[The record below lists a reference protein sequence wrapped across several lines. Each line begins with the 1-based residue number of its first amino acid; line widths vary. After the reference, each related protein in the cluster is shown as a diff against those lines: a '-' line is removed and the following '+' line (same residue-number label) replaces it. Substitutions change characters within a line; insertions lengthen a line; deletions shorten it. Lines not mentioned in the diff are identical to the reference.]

1 MDRRAFL
8 GTLALLAA
16 PRAGEP
22 QQQVPT
28 IQIGWLAPESRP
40 DALNPFRQR
49 LEELGWIEGGNLAIV
64 QRYAHGV
71 AERYS
76 KLAAELVRLKVNILV
91 TDGSPATRAAQ
102 RATPT
107 IPIVFVSGDP
117 IAQRFVA
124 SLSRPGG
131 NLTGVAIITG
141 DLNPKRI
148 ELLKQTV
155 PGLTRLAIIEDH
167 SALGSAPQTARLPA
181 NWQGIEAAARKLG
194 IQLTAVRGVRKPDDL
209 DGTFALA
216 VKERAGGAL
225 VLASAFFSSQ
235 AQQIVNLAARTRLP
249 AIYEHHGFVVV
260 GGLMSYGPSHHGTF
274 RRIAEYVDRILKGGN
289 AADLPVEQPT
299 TFELAINR
307 KTAKALGLTIPPSL
321 LQRAD
326 QVIE

>member
-8 GTLALLAA
+8 GAFALLAA
-16 PRAGEP
+16 PGAVEA

-28 IQIGWLAPESRP
+28 ITIGWLAPESRP

-49 LEELGWIEGGNLAIV
+49 LGELGWTEGGNLAIV
-64 QRYAHGV
+64 QRYAHGN
-71 AERYS
+71 AEQYP
-76 KLAAELVRLKVNILV
+76 KLAADLVRLKVHILV

-107 IPIVFVSGDP
+107 TPIVFVSGNP
-117 IAQRFVA
+117 IAQGFV
-124 SLSRPGG
+124 SNLSRPGW
-131 NLTGVAIITG
+131 NLTGMSLITG

-155 PGLTRLAIIEDH
+155 PSLTRLAILEDR
-167 SALGSAPQTARLPA
+167 SALGAALQTES
-181 NWQGIEAAARKLG
+181 WQGIETAARQLG
-194 IQLTAVRGVRKPDDL
+194 IQLTEARGARKPDDL
-209 DGTFALA
+209 DGMFTRA

-235 AQQIVNLAARTRLP
+235 AQQIVSLAARIRLP
-249 AIYEHHGFVVV
+249 TIYEHQGFVVV
-260 GGLMSYGPSHHGTF
+260 GGLMSYGPSHHETF
-274 RRIAEYVDRILKGGN
+274 RRIAEYVDKILKG
-289 AADLPVEQPT
+289 AKPADLPVEQPT
-299 TFELAINR
+299 KFELVINL
-307 KTAKALGLTIPPSL
+307 KAAKALGLTIPPSL

>member
-8 GTLALLAA
+8 GALGLLAA
-16 PRAGEP
+16 PRAGEAR
-22 QQQVPT
+22 QQVST

-49 LEELGWIEGGNLAIV
+49 LAELGWIEGGNLVIV

-71 AERYS
+71 AEQYS
-76 KLAAELVRLKVNILV
+76 KLAADLVRLKVNILV

-155 PGLTRLAIIEDH
+155 PGLTRLAIIEDQ
-167 SALGSAPQTARLPA
+167 SAMGSAPLPV
-181 NWQGIEAAARKLG
+181 NWQGFETAARQLG
-194 IQLTAVRGVRKPDDL
+194 IQLTSVRGVRKPDDL

-216 VKERAGGAL
+216 VKERAGAAL

-235 AQQIVNLAARTRLP
+235 AQQIVNLAARARLP

-260 GGLMSYGPSHHGTF
+260 GGLMSYGPSHHATF

-289 AADLPVEQPT
+289 TADLPVEQPT